1 MKKQQVIPIE
11 LRASN
16 AHRWMTCHGQPRA
29 VAGMVESSSSAAD
42 KGTVAHALLETML
55 RLDLPSDEIDQFAD
69 KPMLKTLGE
78 GKTLRRVDHIIVD
91 EEMMK
96 GVSHAIDYVRSYLAL
111 NKEADYEVEV
121 ALDASSLV
129 GYETGGTSDIVITD
143 LPREIAVLDY
153 KNGVQFVDHSDN
165 EQLHIYGLGAIAKY
179 VAEVTPKT
187 SIRMV
192 IIQPNNRD
200 GGGPVREVVYTYDD
214 LMLFARKAAAA
225 AKAAHGKNPARV
237 AGEHCTFCRAGGMC
251 KTFAEYTLN
260 SAGFDFADV
269 QQGGDMSVR
278 DARNMDPEE
287 MAQVLAAK
295 SVLVRWLDNVEAEA
309 IRLMSHN
316 TKIPGFKLV
325 SSRPHRRWDD
335 PEAIVKTVL
344 KQKNQALL
352 DELCPRTPL
361 TPNRIEQRLSRKR
374 DGNPKLLQKLVSHV
388 THNPIEPR
396 VAPEDSARP
405 LFDPAAD
412 FREDE

>member
-1 MKKQQVIPIE
+1 MRQQPIKIE

-55 RLDLPSDEIDQFAD
+55 RLNIPADEIDRFAD

-78 GKTLRRVDHIIVD
+78 GKTLRRVDHIVVD
-91 EEMMK
+91 DEMMK
-96 GVSHAIDYVRSYLAL
+96 GVSHAIDYVRSYLAA
-111 NKEADYEVEV
+111 NKGADYEVEV
-121 ALDASSLV
+121 TLDASSLV

-251 KTFAEYTLN
+251 KVFAEYTLN
-260 SAGFDFADV
+260 RAGFDFADV

-295 SVLVRWLDNVEAEA
+295 SVLVRWLDSVEAEA
-309 IRLMSHN
+309 IRQMSHN

-325 SSRPHRRWDD
+325 GSRPHRRWDD
-335 PEAIVKTVL
+335 PDAIIKTVL
-344 KQKNQALL
+344 KQKDQTLL

-361 TPNRIEQRLSRKR
+361 TPNRIQQRLGRKR
-374 DGNPKLLQKLVSHV
+374 DGNPKLLKKLETHI

-405 LFDPAAD
+405 LFNPAAD
-412 FREDE
+412 FREEG